1 MGRVMPLSLVGLDL
15 ASAFY
20 VRQAG
25 KVGAPVLVLGSA
37 DGRVAFALAGRGH
50 RVVAVEPSERMHA
63 AADEKRPSEPGA
75 PEVRLMNAD
84 LRSIRLE
91 EKFALI
97 VAPQNA
103 LGMMATAD
111 DFEAALKTVAH
122 HLAPEGIFAFD
133 LRSDSDTDPPP
144 LGRPAFAAHM
154 RERGGQS
161 VRRLRRRVFTPGEV
175 DAVLA
180 RAGLEARERYGD
192 FLSRPWE
199 DADEMQVVV
208 AGIAGR
214 LHSASPLPS

>member
-25 KVGAPVLVLGSA
+25 KLGAPVLVLGSA

-50 RVVAVEPSERMHA
+50 RVFAVEPSARMHA

-75 PEVRLMNAD
+75 PEVRLINAD
-84 LRSIRLE
+84 LRSLRLD
-91 EKFALI
+91 EKFALV

-111 DFEAALKTVAH
+111 DFDAALTTVAH
-122 HLAPEGIFAFD
+122 HLSADGIFAFD
-133 LRSDSDTDPPP
+133 LRSDSDTDSPP
-144 LGRPAFAAHM
+144 LGRPAFTAHL

-161 VRRLRRRVFTPGEV
+161 VRRIRRRVFTPGEV
-175 DAVLA
+175 DAALA
-180 RAGLEARERYGD
+180 RAALEARERYGD

-199 DADEMQVVV
+199 DSDDLQVVV
-208 AGIAGR
+208 SGAVGK
-214 LHSASPLPS
+214 LQLTSPLPS

>member
-1 MGRVMPLSLVGLDL
+1 MPLSLVGLDL

-25 KVGAPVLVLGSA
+25 RLGTPVVVLGSA
-37 DGRVAFALAGRGH
+37 DGRVAFALAARGH

-63 AADEKRPSEPGA
+63 AAGERRPAEEGA
-75 PEVRLMNAD
+75 PEVRLVNAD
-84 LRSIRLE
+84 LRTVRLE
-91 EKFALI
+91 ERFGL
-97 VAPQNA
+97 VLAPQNA
-103 LGMMATAD
+103 LGLMATVD
-111 DFEAALKTVAH
+111 DFEAALLTVAA
-122 HLAPEGIFAFD
+122 HLGPEGVFAFD

-161 VRRLRRRVFTPGEV
+161 VRRLRRRVFTPNEV
-175 DAVLA
+175 DAALA

-199 DADEMQVVV
+199 ESDEMQVVV
-208 AGIAGR
+208 AGPAGK
-214 LHSASPLPS
+214 LHPVGSAP

>member
-1 MGRVMPLSLVGLDL
+1 VGRVMPLSLVGLDL

-25 KVGAPVLVLGSA
+25 KLGDPVLVLGSA

-63 AADEKRPSEPGA
+63 AADEKRPTEPGL
-75 PEVRLMNAD
+75 PEVRLINAD
-84 LRSIRLE
+84 LRTVRLD
-91 EKFALI
+91 EKFNLV

-103 LGMMATAD
+103 LGLMATVD
-111 DFEAALKTVAH
+111 DFEAALSTVRH
-122 HLAPEGIFAFD
+122 HLGPEGIFAFD

-144 LGRPAFAAHM
+144 LGRPAFTAHM

-161 VRRLRRRVFTPGEV
+161 VRRLRRRVFTPAEV
-175 DAVLA
+175 DAALA

-199 DADEMQVVV
+199 DSDEMQVVV
-208 AGIAGR
+208 AGPAGQ
-214 LHSASPLPS
+214 LQLTTPLP

>member
-1 MGRVMPLSLVGLDL
+1 MPLSLVGLDL

-25 KVGAPVLVLGSA
+25 KLGAPVLVLGSA

-50 RVVAVEPSERMHA
+50 RVVAVEPSARMHA
-63 AADEKRPSEPGA
+63 AAHEKRPSEPGA
-75 PEVRLMNAD
+75 PEVRLVNAD
-84 LRSIRLE
+84 LRSLRLE
-91 EKFALI
+91 EKFGLV

-103 LGMMATAD
+103 LGLMATVD
-111 DFEAALKTVAH
+111 DFEAALTTVRF
-122 HLAPEGIFAFD
+122 HLTPDGAFAFD

-144 LGRPAFAAHM
+144 LGRAAFSAHM

-175 DAVLA
+175 DAVLV

-199 DADEMQVVV
+199 DSDEMQVVV
-208 AGIAGR
+208 ASTAAR
-214 LHSASPLPS
+214 ETASPPLAY